1 MWLTKLLNGLSWT
14 KPAHF
19 ISATLIISNNIMPT
33 TLTQTITCFKPSPSL
48 PSNQKLKLNYY
59 SLLLFKN
66 PRRWTIHS
74 STKTLPSKQAICSMR
89 CTVAMQKESCR
100 PRRTR
105 KRRVQ
110 GLFQITWLA
119 SWLWM
124 SFIKLM
130 SILKRNNTL
139 RQRQRRH
146 KRMPGLPGKRS
157 SRSGNKMKICVL
169 H

>member
-1 MWLTKLLNGLSWT
+1 MHLRHLILNTLSFCLWCDEESNIISEALITDSSNFIKHNVINKAVDGLSWT

-33 TLTQTITCFKPSPSL
+33 TLTQTITCSKPSSSL

-89 CTVAMQKESCR
+89 CTVATQKKSCR

-105 KRRVQ
+105 RKRVQ
-110 GLFQITWLA
+110 GLSQITWLA
-119 SWLWM
+119 S
-124 SFIKLM
+124 
-130 SILKRNNTL
+130 
-139 RQRQRRH
+139 
-146 KRMPGLPGKRS
+146 
-157 SRSGNKMKICVL
+157 
-169 H
+169 